1 MCGDYDAATEQLS
14 SGLESWSGATALA
27 MKTLN
32 DMKRRSKMA
41 AGWSCWSFKMH
52 KYYKGIK
59 SDYDEAIKSLDG
71 PSSEHQKRVSDL
83 KERSL
88 REGGYGGGL
97 EEYKLLERELKD
109 FGPSLEQDRYN
120 SPTPFSRGST
130 HPPNVKVESTTAYG
144 DGGWAA
150 VNAAAP
156 PQPAAPANTTG
167 RLEELSAAA
176 YTVQS
181 PADPRGTY
189 YSRVSAASPTNP
201 PSMIST
207 STPRSGT
214 ADINSPYQNPN
225 ASTGGF
231 ATSAYPQGPSGSY
244 PQQPQQQQQQQ
255 QQPVWNGSQEQQQ
268 ANQDQAF
275 KQLEQIN
282 MQGVDV
288 AMFGGSLDGNYFPG
302 DDWQA
307 VVGPTGQNGG
317 MNFMEAAARP
327 SGNGSYGPYAQ
338 E

>member
-1 MCGDYDAATEQLS
+1 MCDPDSGKEESS
-14 SGLESWSGATALA
+14 SGMEQWKGQTALA

-32 DMKRRSKMA
+32 DMKKRSKMA
-41 AGWSCWSFKMH
+41 SGWSCWSIKVH
-52 KYYKGIK
+52 KYYEGIK
-59 SDYDEAIKSLDG
+59 RDHDQAIKSLG
-71 PSSEHQKRVSDL
+71 NPSSEHQKL

-130 HPPNVKVESTTAYG
+130 HPPTVKVETTTANG

-150 VNAAAP
+150 VNTAP
-156 PQPAAPANTTG
+156 PQPTAPPNTGG
-167 RLEELSAAA
+167 RLKELSAAA
-176 YTVQS
+176 YTAQS
-181 PADPRGTY
+181 PVDPRGTY
-189 YSRVSAASPTNP
+189 YVRVSAASPTNP
-201 PSMIST
+201 PSVISA
-207 STPRSGT
+207 STPRSATG
-214 ADINSPYQNPN
+214 DINSPYQSPN

-231 ATSAYPQGPSGSY
+231 TTSAYPQAPSGSY
-244 PQQPQQQQQQQ
+244 GQQQQQTVWTGSQQQQQQR
-255 QQPVWNGSQEQQQ
+255 

>member
-1 MCGDYDAATEQLS
+1 MCGDDDAAKQQSS
-14 SGLESWSGATALA
+14 SGMESWSGATALA

-41 AGWSCWSFKMH
+41 AGWSCWSLKMH

-59 SDYDEAIKSLDG
+59 SDYDQAIKSLDG
-71 PSSEHQKRVSDL
+71 PSSEHQKRISDL

-120 SPTPFSRGST
+120 SPTSVSRGST
-130 HPPNVKVESTTAYG
+130 YPPTVKVESTTANG

-150 VNAAAP
+150 VNAAPP
-156 PQPAAPANTTG
+156 PQPAAPASTTG

-176 YTVQS
+176 YNVQS
-181 PADPRGTY
+181 PADPRATY
-189 YSRVSAASPTNP
+189 YARVSAASPTNP
-201 PSMIST
+201 PSMISA

-214 ADINSPYQNPN
+214 GDINSPYQNPN
-225 ASTGGF
+225 ASAAGF
-231 ATSAYPQGPSGSY
+231 ATSAYPQASSGSY
-244 PQQPQQQQQQQ
+244 GQQP
-255 QQPVWNGSQEQQQ
+255 QQPVWNGSQQQQQ

-302 DDWQA
+302 ENWQA

-338 E
+338 D